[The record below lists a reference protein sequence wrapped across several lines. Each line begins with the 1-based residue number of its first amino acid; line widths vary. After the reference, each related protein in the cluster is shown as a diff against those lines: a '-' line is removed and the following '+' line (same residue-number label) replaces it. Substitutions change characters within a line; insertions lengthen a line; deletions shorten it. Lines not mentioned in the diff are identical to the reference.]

1 MVCLDLESSY
11 LLIHSPSTAA
21 ADGNVVGVL
30 GDGAGEAADVEH
42 AVSEYGA
49 AD

>member
-1 MVCLDLESSY
+1 M
-11 LLIHSPSTAA
+11 HSPSAAA

-42 AVSEYGA
+42 AVSEYRA
-49 AD
+49 TD